1 MPRSVRREFPWAV
14 IAFSEGR
21 LPGLHSRYEDHF
33 AARLF
38 TFLKDLVAAR
48 GLLQRH
54 MVSDNLLRGK
64 QPLLN
69 KRQQIRQPGVDV
81 GLSHPEGQSFIK
93 GIAKHKAVDETG
105 VNPGYADD
113 AAAAHGGDALAQ
125 GFSAAPL
132 DFQGAE
138 DGFRKAT
145 FRLEAHGVD
154 HRVDAAMARRV
165 IDNPLRRI
173 VMVVKVYRDRA
184 IALLREIESVIVMI
198 DDKYLFCAIEPG
210 AGGAEQ
216 AYRAGAKIATLLPGL
231 TSAFFNRLP
240 GGGQNI

>member
-1 MPRSVRREFPWAV
+1 MPP
-14 IAFSEGR
+14 
-21 LPGLHSRYEDHF
+21 
-33 AARLF
+33 
-38 TFLKDLVAAR
+38 
-48 GLLQRH
+48 
-54 MVSDNLLRGK
+54 
-64 QPLLN
+64 
-69 KRQQIRQPGVDV
+69 
-81 GLSHPEGQSFIK
+81 
-93 GIAKHKAVDETG
+93 
-105 VNPGYADD
+105 
-113 AAAAHGGDALAQ
+113 AHGGDALAQ

-198 DDKYLFCAIEPG
+198 DDKYLFCAIEPRRRRR
-210 AGGAEQ
+210 
-216 AYRAGAKIATLLPGL
+216 RAGLPG
-231 TSAFFNRLP
+231 RR
-240 GGGQNI
+240 QK

>member
-1 MPRSVRREFPWAV
+1 M
-14 IAFSEGR
+14 
-21 LPGLHSRYEDHF
+21 
-33 AARLF
+33 
-38 TFLKDLVAAR
+38 
-48 GLLQRH
+48 
-54 MVSDNLLRGK
+54 
-64 QPLLN
+64 LN

-105 VNPGYADD
+105 VNPGTLTMPPRRT
-113 AAAAHGGDALAQ
+113 AAMHWRRA
-125 GFSAAPL
+125 FRCSL

-198 DDKYLFCAIEPG
+198 DDKYLFCAIERRRRR
-210 AGGAEQ
+210 
-216 AYRAGAKIATLLPGL
+216 RAGLPGRRQNSHATAGFDL
-231 TSAFFNRLP
+231 GVFNRLP